1 MSITVIL
8 TNGIIPTP
16 SLGQHMKMVMCQVKD
31 LIQIQ
36 PKPCLCQGSNQWPLS
51 FDKEC
56 SFKLSDC
63 EEGKSFIVQIKKT
76 RWMRRSKVLH
86 LIQFFLPLEN
96 SFFIFQTKLWA
107 QCIWVPKV
115 RTLKVDDSGSRQF
128 SRQASPAPS
137 GTLSTK
143 RDI

>member
-36 PKPCLCQGSNQWPLS
+36 PKPCLCQGSNQWPLA

-96 SFFIFQTKLWA
+96 SFYIPDEVVGTVHLGPKSENLEGRRQWEQAIQSPGIPCTKWYPLN
-107 QCIWVPKV
+107 
-115 RTLKVDDSGSRQF
+115 
-128 SRQASPAPS
+128 
-137 GTLSTK
+137 
-143 RDI
+143 

>member
-36 PKPCLCQGSNQWPLS
+36 PKPCLCQGSNQWPLA

-76 RWMRRSKVLH
+76 RWMRRSKVL
-86 LIQFFLPLEN
+86 L
-96 SFFIFQTKLWA
+96 
-107 QCIWVPKV
+107 
-115 RTLKVDDSGSRQF
+115 
-128 SRQASPAPS
+128 ASP
-137 GTLSTK
+137 LS
-143 RDI
+143 ILSLF